1 MAVQSPKV
9 DKSAELI
16 EAARALAPRIAAAG
30 DEIERERRI
39 PQPLVD
45 AMVDA
50 GLFRM
55 LVPASLGGPE
65 SDLVTFGEVIAIV
78 AAADGSTA
86 WCIGQGAGSAQVT
99 GGLNR
104 EASKAIFGDPKT
116 IMAWGPGAGT
126 AIAVDG
132 GYLVSGRWPFA
143 SGGHHATWMGGTARI
158 VDEVGTA
165 RLRADGSPEVR
176 RMLFPAST
184 VEFFDAWDV
193 SGLRGTGSDTY
204 AVSDLFVPAA
214 FSLPAAATGL
224 PMPDQRLEPGKL
236 YAFPLA
242 YIYAVAFTF
251 VALGI
256 ARGALNAFAELAAT
270 KRARGAEGLLRDDP
284 VVQSQIARAEAGVR
298 AGRALLREAI
308 DEAWL
313 AAGPEDQIPLESR
326 AGLRLASTHA
336 IHSAVAAVDVVYHL
350 AGATAIFTGSGFERR
365 FRDVHAVTQQG
376 QGSQGH
382 FTTVGRYLL
391 AGDSAGL

>member
-1 MAVQSPKV
+1 LSA
-9 DKSAELI
+9 AELI
-16 EAARALAPRIAAAG
+16 KAAKALVPRIAAAG
-30 DEIERERRI
+30 DAIDRDRRL

-45 AMVDA
+45 AMVEA

-65 SDLVTFGEVIAIV
+65 VDLITFGEVIEIV

-86 WCIGQGAGSAQVT
+86 WCLGQGAGSAQVT

-104 EASKAIFGDPKT
+104 EAAEAIFGDPAT
-116 IMAWGPGAGT
+116 VMAWGPGAGT
-126 AIAVDG
+126 AVAVDD
-132 GYLVSGRWPFA
+132 GYRVTGKWPFA

-158 VDEVGTA
+158 VDEAGTP
-165 RLRADGSPEVR
+165 RLRPDGSSEVR
-176 RMLFPAST
+176 RMLFPASS
-184 VEFFDAWDV
+184 VEFFDVWDV

-204 AVSDLFVPAA
+204 ALKDLFVPAA

-224 PMPDQRLEPGKL
+224 PMPDQRLEPGEV

-242 YIYAVAFTF
+242 YIYAVAFTS

-256 ARGALNAFAELAAT
+256 ARGALDAFVELAAT
-270 KRARGAEGLLRDDP
+270 KRARGAEGLLCDDP
-284 VVQSQIARAEAGVR
+284 VVQSQVARAEASVR

-308 DEAWL
+308 DHAWI
-313 AAGPEDQIPLESR
+313 AAGPEEQIPLESR
-326 AGLRLASTHA
+326 ALLRLASTNA
-336 IHSAVAAVDVVYHL
+336 IHSAVAAVDSVYHL
-350 AGATAIFTGSGFERR
+350 AGASAIFAVNGFERR

-391 AGDSAGL
+391 AGNSAGL